1 MPPRPLPPPIVA
13 SSNFR
18 FADTAELE
26 RALRRGDGHMYS
38 RWDNPTV
45 EAAEAAI
52 SALTGAE
59 ATLCFGS
66 GMAAIS
72 TALLCGLAERPRL
85 YCQAQVYGGTHELVA
100 SLLPRWGVEVVWFEP
115 ETWPDVITGEAGVV
129 YAESPTNPT
138 LRCIDVAALAG
149 AARRVGALLFV
160 DNTFATPINQRP
172 LALGADVEL
181 HSATKYFGGHH
192 DLLAG
197 TVSGGKAFMDRLWK
211 HRKLLGGILDPFPA
225 FLLHRGLET
234 LELRVARQ
242 NETSLRLARWLEE
255 HPRVARVFHP
265 GLPSHP
271 DHALAARQMTGFG
284 GMLAVEVQGGR
295 EAAVRV
301 VDALEKIPLAA
312 SLGGTGSLAC
322 MPVNTSHV
330 GVPEDERRRLGIADG
345 LLRVSVGVEPFEV
358 LRDDLARALER
369 A

>member
-13 SSNFR
+13 TSNFR

-26 RALRRGDGHMYS
+26 RALRRDGHMYS

-45 EAAEAAI
+45 EAAEARV

-72 TALLCGLAERPRL
+72 TALLAGLAERPRL
-85 YCQAQVYGGTHELVA
+85 YCQAQVYGGTYELA
-100 SLLPRWGVEVVWFEP
+100 AELLPRWGVEVAWFEP
-115 ETWPDVITGEAGVV
+115 ETWPEVVRGEAGVV
-129 YAESPTNPT
+129 FIETPTNPT
-138 LRCIDVAALAG
+138 LRCVDIPALAR
-149 AARRVGALLFV
+149 AAHACGALLFV
-160 DNTFATPINQRP
+160 DNTFATPINQRS

-181 HSATKYFGGHH
+181 HSATKYLGGHH

-197 TVSGGKAFMDRLWK
+197 TVSGSRAFIDRLWK

-234 LELRVARQ
+234 LEVRVARQ
-242 NETSLRLARWLEE
+242 NATALALAQWLEE
-255 HPRVARVFHP
+255 QPGVARVFHP

-284 GMLAVEVQGGR
+284 GMVSFEVRGGR

-301 VDALEKIPLAA
+301 VDALEAIPLAA

-330 GVPEDERRRLGIADG
+330 GVPEAERRRLGVADG
-345 LLRVSVGVEPFEV
+345 LVRLSVGIEPLEA
-358 LRDDLARALER
+358 LRDDLARALAR
-369 A
+369 GV